1 MKLIKTKAIFLAA
14 GLIALPLSGCSQNA
28 AENSNNDTTLT
39 GNPKE
44 NPAAFTFKKDPV
56 TVNAFKLDTFI
67 SISAYEDIDES
78 YLYDTLALCDRYEEM
93 FSMHKEG
100 GALYN
105 LNEGTTD
112 KVPSELG
119 RVMET
124 ALKWSQSS
132 DGAFQISVGRVTELW
147 DFTSGSHVIPSDNE
161 IKSALKTVD
170 DTKISLSPSDSEEGA
185 AYTVS
190 MPEGTKID
198 LGAVAKGYIADK
210 LKEDLI
216 SRGIT
221 SAVINL
227 GGNVLCVG
235 DKNGDPF
242 NIGIRKPFAGDTDMI
257 TVLKLKDCSA
267 VSSGISE
274 RYFEENGRIYH
285 HIINPRTGYPYENE
299 LWQSTVITKDSLTG
313 DILSTLCY
321 ALGTDKALEL
331 AKNTPD
337 TEVILVKD
345 DLSLVTSDGA
355 NDLMK

>member
-1 MKLIKTKAIFLAA
+1 MKLKKTALLFLCA
-14 GLIALPLSGCSQNA
+14 GIIISPLTGCSK
-28 AENSNNDTTLT
+28 DTTETLNDNT
-39 GNPKE
+39 GLSDNSSVNP
-44 NPAAFTFKKDPV
+44 PSFAFKKDPV
-56 TVNAFKLDTFI
+56 TVNAFKLDTYI
-67 SISAYEDIDES
+67 SISAYKDIEES
-78 YLYDTLALCDRYEEM
+78 YLYETLELCDRYEEM

-100 GALYN
+100 GALYK
-105 LNEGTTD
+105 LNERITD

-119 RVMET
+119 QVMET
-124 ALKWSQSS
+124 ALRWSQNS

-147 DFTSGSHVIPSDNE
+147 DFTSGSHTIPSDDD
-161 IKSALKTVD
+161 IKNALKTVD
-170 DTKISLSPSDSEEGA
+170 DSKISLSPAGPVTGSE
-185 AYTVS
+185 YTVS

-235 DKNGDPF
+235 DKDGAPF

-257 TVLKLKDCSA
+257 TVLELKDCSA

-274 RYFEENGRIYH
+274 RYFEENGHIYH

-321 ALGTDKALEL
+321 ALGTEKALEL
-331 AKNTPD
+331 AKNSPD
-337 TEVILVKD
+337 TEIILVKD
-345 DLSLVTSDGA
+345 DLSLVKSDGA
-355 NDLMK
+355 DNFIK